1 MEPGPA
7 YQIAPAPAREDRGEQ
22 AILKQYRLMRC
33 QGRAATLTAVVIDGV
48 LLLFADGKQ
57 VGRIVLSGS

>member
-7 YQIAPAPAREDRGEQ
+7 YQITPAPPREDRGEQ

-33 QGRAATLTAVVIDGV
+33 LGRTATLTAVVIDGV